1 MEDAEP
7 DDPMVLMARVKQSA
21 GVAMAAAALAPVP
34 DVTIF
39 GFLPPPTPN
48 SEAPDA
54 PRNLRGY
61 AVALLENK

>member
-7 DDPMVLMARVKQSA
+7 DDPMVLMARAKQSSGMA
-21 GVAMAAAALAPVP
+21 VAETSLAPVP

-48 SEAPDA
+48 PEAPDA